1 MNRFF
6 LIYAKFVLAIFVL
19 SSQVHASDLG
29 LQRQTFNGVAPI
41 TANLDNAT
49 YSSRAFNDAVRQL
62 MSQAG
67 VKIGS
72 FTLIENGKVLI
83 DQIQS
88 KSNLVVH
95 EYQIVDESRDD
106 KIYQVKVNFLYS
118 EGTQNA
124 PTSRCLKIPTYN
136 IETNLTLQ
144 NNRNVLPWAHL
155 SATEI
160 SDQLSDLSFSPNVK
174 FSTNSSDTGQTN
186 NLYTLTKKQNKVAKY
201 SVNVKIKYE
210 QRLIKSIL
218 SNNHLITVTVDIE
231 TYKFDELLL
240 NDTYQNEFLVD
251 RKAVGN
257 ISFLKNRNNWDQTK
271 AAIYSDI
278 TAFISQHVNTLEC
291 LKIAPNLELTN
302 GRIKLNYGR
311 EEGIKLNDLI
321 VTRNDTGQQIFL
333 KVTQANKHEAFLT
346 PVSNVKNLSSINLKR
361 VAILNGT

>member
-6 LIYAKFVLAIFVL
+6 LICTGYVLTIFVL
-19 SSQVHASDLG
+19 SSQLHASNLDL
-29 LQRQTFNGVAPI
+29 RRETFNGIAQI

-72 FTLIENGKVLI
+72 FTLVENGRVLF

-88 KSNLVVH
+88 KSNIVVH
-95 EYQIVDESRDD
+95 DYQIVDESRDD
-106 KIYQVKVNFLYS
+106 KVYRVKVNFLYS
-118 EGTQNA
+118 EGIQNA
-124 PTSRCLKIPTYN
+124 PSSRCLKVPTYN

-144 NNRNVLPWAHL
+144 NDHNLLPWAHL
-155 SATEI
+155 KATEI
-160 SDQLSDLSFSPNVK
+160 SDQLSDLSFSPKVK
-174 FSTNSSDTGQTN
+174 FFINSSDAGRTHG
-186 NLYTLTKKQNKVAKY
+186 LYTLTKKQNKVAKY

-210 QRLIKSIL
+210 QALVKSIL
-218 SNNHLITVTVDIE
+218 NNSHLIALTVDIE

-240 NDTYQNEFLVD
+240 NDTYQNEYLVD
-251 RKAVGN
+251 RKALGN
-257 ISFLKNRNNWDQTK
+257 ISFSKNRNNWDQTK
-271 AAIYSDI
+271 AAIYSEI
-278 TAFISQHVNTLEC
+278 TAFISQHVDTLEC
-291 LKIAPNLELTN
+291 LKITPNLELTN
-302 GRIKLNYGR
+302 GRLKLNYGR

-346 PVSNVKNLSSINLKR
+346 PLSNVGNLNSINLKNI
-361 VAILNGT
+361 AILDGN

>member
-6 LIYAKFVLAIFVL
+6 LICTKYVFAIFVL
-19 SSQVHASDLG
+19 SSQLHASNLDLR
-29 LQRQTFNGVAPI
+29 RQTFNGVAPI

-95 EYQIVDESRDD
+95 EYQIIDESRDD

-155 SATEI
+155 SASEI

-174 FSTNSSDTGQTN
+174 ISTNSSDTGQTN

-210 QRLIKSIL
+210 QTLIKSIL
-218 SNNHLITVTVDIE
+218 SNSHLIAVTVDLE

-240 NDTYQNEFLVD
+240 TDTYQSEFLVD
-251 RKAVGN
+251 HKAVGN
-257 ISFLKNRNNWDQTK
+257 VSLSKNRNNWDQTK
-271 AAIYSDI
+271 AALYSDI
-278 TAFISQHVNTLEC
+278 TAFISQHVDSLEC
-291 LKIAPNLELTN
+291 LSITPNLELTN
-302 GRIKLNYGR
+302 DRIKLSYGS
-311 EEGIKLNDLI
+311 EEGIKLHDLI
-321 VTRNDTGQQIFL
+321 VTQNDTGQQIFL
-333 KVTQANKHEAFLT
+333 KVTQASRNEAFLT
-346 PVSNVKNLSSINLKR
+346 PLSNVENLSSINLKN
-361 VAILNGT
+361 VAILNGI

>member
-6 LIYAKFVLAIFVL
+6 LICTKYVLAIFVL
-19 SSQVHASDLG
+19 SSQLHASNLDLR
-29 LQRQTFNGVAPI
+29 RQTFNGVAPI

-49 YSSRAFNDAVRQL
+49 YSSRAFNDAIRQL

-72 FTLIENGKVLI
+72 FTLVENGRVLI

-88 KSNLVVH
+88 NSNIIVH
-95 EYQIVDESRDD
+95 EYQIIDESRDD
-106 KIYQVKVNFLYS
+106 KIYQVKVDFLYS
-118 EGTQNA
+118 EGTQKA

-144 NNRNVLPWAHL
+144 SDRNVLPWAHL

-160 SDQLSDLSFSPNVK
+160 SDGLSDLSFSPKVK
-174 FSTNSSDTGQTN
+174 IFTNSSDTGQTHD
-186 NLYTLTKKQNKVAKY
+186 LYTLTKKQNEVSKY

-210 QRLIKSIL
+210 QTLVKSIL
-218 SNNHLITVTVDIE
+218 NNSYLLALAVDIE

-251 RKAVGN
+251 RKAIGN
-257 ISFLKNRNNWDQTK
+257 ISFSKSRNNWDQTK
-271 AAIYSDI
+271 AALYSAI
-278 TAFISQHVNTLEC
+278 TAFISQHVDTLEC

-333 KVTQANKHEAFLT
+333 KVTQASKHEAFLT
-346 PVSNVKNLSSINLKR
+346 PLSNVENLSSINLKKI
-361 VAILNGT
+361 AILDGN

>member
-6 LIYAKFVLAIFVL
+6 LICTGYVLAIFVL
-19 SSQVHASDLG
+19 SSQLHASNLDL
-29 LQRQTFNGVAPI
+29 RRETFDGIAPI

-72 FTLIENGKVLI
+72 FTLVENGKVLI

-88 KSNLVVH
+88 NSNIIVH

-106 KIYQVKVNFLYS
+106 KVYKVKVDFLYS
-118 EGTQNA
+118 EGTQKA
-124 PTSRCLKIPTYN
+124 QSSRCLKIPTYN

-144 NNRNVLPWAHL
+144 SDSNVLPWAHL

-160 SDQLSDLSFSPNVK
+160 SDQVSDLSFSPKVRI
-174 FSTNSSDTGQTN
+174 FANSSHTRQTHD
-186 NLYTLTKKQNKVAKY
+186 LYTLTKKQSEVANY
-201 SVNVKIKYE
+201 SVNVKIKYK
-210 QRLIKSIL
+210 QALVKSIL
-218 SNNHLITVTVDIE
+218 SNNHLIALTVDIE

-240 NDTYQNEFLVD
+240 NDTYENEFLVD
-251 RKAVGN
+251 RKAVGK
-257 ISFLKNRNNWDQTK
+257 ISFSKNRNNWDRTK
-271 AAIYSDI
+271 AALYSDI
-278 TAFISQHVNTLEC
+278 IAFISQHVDTLEC

-321 VTRNDTGQQIFL
+321 VTQNDIGQQIFL
-333 KVTQANKHEAFLT
+333 KVTQASKHEAFLN
-346 PVSNVKNLSSINLKR
+346 PLSDVENLSSINLKN
-361 VAILNGT
+361 VAILDGN

>member
-6 LIYAKFVLAIFVL
+6 LIYAKYVLAIFVL
-19 SSQVHASDLG
+19 SGQVHASDLG

-155 SATEI
+155 SASEI

-174 FSTNSSDTGQTN
+174 ISTNSSDTGQTN

-210 QRLIKSIL
+210 QTLIKSIL
-218 SNNHLITVTVDIE
+218 SNSHLIAVTVDLE

-240 NDTYQNEFLVD
+240 NDTYQNEFLID

-257 ISFLKNRNNWDQTK
+257 VSLSKNRNNWDQTK
-271 AAIYSDI
+271 AALYSDI
-278 TAFISQHVNTLEC
+278 TAFISQHVESLEC
-291 LKIAPNLELTN
+291 LNITPNLELTN
-302 GRIKLNYGR
+302 GRIKLSYGS
-311 EEGIKLNDLI
+311 EEGIQLNDLI
-321 VTRNDTGQQIFL
+321 VTQNDTGQQIFL
-333 KVTQANKHEAFLT
+333 KVTQASRHEAFLT
-346 PVSNVKNLSSINLKR
+346 PLSNVKNLSSINLKNI
-361 VAILNGT
+361 AILNGI